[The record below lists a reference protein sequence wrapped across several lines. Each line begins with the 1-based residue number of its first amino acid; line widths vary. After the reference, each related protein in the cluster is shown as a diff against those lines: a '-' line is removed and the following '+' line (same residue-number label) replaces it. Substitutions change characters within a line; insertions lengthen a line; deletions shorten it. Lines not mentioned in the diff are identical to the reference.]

1 MGQLDG
7 LRYTAQHHMLKAP
20 VELTDIAG
28 GKGERYERLL
38 GARAVTVFPVADE
51 TLHAVIGTG
60 VALGLQA
67 FEQTAGRSPLTLG
80 QVMVGGK
87 PVAQALLPLPQLRP
101 GLALALIARQVGG
114 VEVFLDGVA
123 RQIQVTGNSTD
134 ALTLNQP
141 QSADLG
147 DGFHAKHSRWP
158 PEKGAVWHTRGWS
171 KLDAVSPG
179 TWSLLHADLHTKPI
193 LSRRKARKSRT
204 FHPSS

>member
-1 MGQLDG
+1 MVGQRQEVAIELARLAGQHTIHHGFEVVVHHPLRHPTEEVKGAHMGIEHHLPGFSGVGDQEHLAAVGQAEMGQLDG

-20 VELTDIAG
+20 VELTGIAG
-28 GKGERYERLL
+28 GKGERNERLL
-38 GARAVTVFPVADE
+38 GARAVAVFPVSDE
-51 TLHAVIGTG
+51 ALHAVIGAG

-87 PVAQALLPLPQLRP
+87 PVAQALLPLTQLRP

-134 ALTLNQP
+134 ALTLN
-141 QSADLG
+141 
-147 DGFHAKHSRWP
+147 
-158 PEKGAVWHTRGWS
+158 
-171 KLDAVSPG
+171 
-179 TWSLLHADLHTKPI
+179 
-193 LSRRKARKSRT
+193 
-204 FHPSS
+204 